1 MGREVSFDYSKAAGF
16 VNQEELDNL
25 KDTVLF
31 ANDIL
36 VNRTGAGNDFLGWI
50 DLPVDYESK
59 KRQREFRMTRMY
71 FWW

>member
-31 ANDIL
+31 AKDIL
-36 VNRTGAGNDFLGWI
+36 VNRTGA
-50 DLPVDYESK
+50 E
-59 KRQREFRMTRMY
+59 MTS
-71 FWW
+71 WAGLTCL

>member
-31 ANDIL
+31 AKDIL
-36 VNRTGAGNDFLGWI
+36 VNRTGAGNIG
-50 DLPVDYESK
+50 
-59 KRQREFRMTRMY
+59 KRYRKRK
-71 FWW
+71 